1 MPTGGLGSIA
11 MPAPKVVLQSVM
23 QKVLVVD
30 DDAEIGRLVASYLRQ
45 NGFGVRVAGAEEGMR
60 QMLAAEPP
68 DLLVL
73 DLMLPG
79 KDGLTII
86 KELRADP
93 VTARLPVLMLSA
105 RAEDIDRVVGLELGA
120 DDYLT
125 KPFLPRELLARVR
138 AVLRRVTSDPA
149 AVGAGPNR
157 YLLFGDWAL
166 DTVERRLLTAGGLV
180 TPVNPAEYALLRQL
194 LERPHRVVSREE
206 LLQELAGRDA
216 EAFDRTID
224 LRVSRLRRRL
234 GDDAREPNYIQTI
247 RNEGYVLCRAVE
259 RVSVLPRRFQER
271 NTP

>member
-1 MPTGGLGSIA
+1 MHR
-11 MPAPKVVLQSVM
+11 
-23 QKVLVVD
+23 VLVVD

-45 NGFGVRVAGAEEGMR
+45 NGFGVRVAGAEPGMR
-60 QMLAAEPP
+60 QILAAEPP

-93 VTARLPVLMLSA
+93 GTAQLPVLMLSA

-138 AVLRRVTSDPA
+138 AILRRVGTEPA
-149 AVGAGPNR
+149 TAGIRANR

-166 DTVERRLLTAGGLV
+166 DTVERRLLAAGGLV
-180 TPVNPAEYALLRQL
+180 TPLNPAEYALLREL
-194 LERPHRVVSREE
+194 LDRPQRVVSRDE

-216 EAFDRTID
+216 EGFDRTID

-234 GDDAREPNYIQTI
+234 GDHARVPTYIQTI

-259 RVSVLPRRFQER
+259 RVHSLPPRFEEPR
-271 NTP
+271 TS

>member
-1 MPTGGLGSIA
+1 MH
-11 MPAPKVVLQSVM
+11 
-23 QKVLVVD
+23 KVLVVD

-45 NGFGVRVAGAEEGMR
+45 HGFGVRVAGAEESMR

-86 KELRADP
+86 KELRKDP
-93 VTARLPVLMLSA
+93 NTALLPVLMLSA
-105 RAEDIDRVVGLELGA
+105 RADDIDRVVGLELGA

-125 KPFLPRELLARVR
+125 KPFLPRELLARIR
-138 AVLRRVTSDPA
+138 AVLRRVTADPTA
-149 AVGAGPNR
+149 IGTGPNR

-166 DTVERRLLTAGGLV
+166 DTVERRLLAAGGLV
-180 TPVNPAEYALLRQL
+180 TPVNPAEFALLRQL
-194 LERPHRVVSREE
+194 LDHPHRVVSRDE

-216 EAFDRTID
+216 ETFDRTID

-234 GDDAREPNYIQTI
+234 GDDAREPTYIQTI

-259 RVSVLPRRFQER
+259 RVNALPQRFQER
-271 NTP
+271 ESQ

>member
-1 MPTGGLGSIA
+1 MH
-11 MPAPKVVLQSVM
+11 
-23 QKVLVVD
+23 KVLVVD

-45 NGFGVRVAGAEEGMR
+45 NGFAVRVAGGEEGMR
-60 QMLAAEPP
+60 QMLAAESP

-73 DLMLPG
+73 DLTLPG

-86 KELRADP
+86 KELRTDP
-93 VTARLPVLMLSA
+93 ITARQPVLMLSA

-138 AVLRRVTSDPA
+138 AVLRRVALVPKLGT
-149 AVGAGPNR
+149 GPNR

-166 DTVERRLLTAGGLV
+166 DIVERRLLAAGGLV

-194 LERPHRVVSREE
+194 LDHPHRVVSRDE

-234 GDDAREPNYIQTI
+234 GDDAREPTYIQTI
-247 RNEGYVLCRAVE
+247 RNEGYVVCRAVE
-259 RVSVLPRRFQER
+259 RVTTLPQRFQER
-271 NTP
+271 LSS

>member
-1 MPTGGLGSIA
+1 
-11 MPAPKVVLQSVM
+11 
-23 QKVLVVD
+23 
-30 DDAEIGRLVASYLRQ
+30 
-45 NGFGVRVAGAEEGMR
+45 
-60 QMLAAEPP
+60 
-68 DLLVL
+68 LVL

-180 TPVNPAEYALLRQL
+180 TPVNPA
-194 LERPHRVVSREE
+194 
-206 LLQELAGRDA
+206 
-216 EAFDRTID
+216 
-224 LRVSRLRRRL
+224 
-234 GDDAREPNYIQTI
+234 
-247 RNEGYVLCRAVE
+247 
-259 RVSVLPRRFQER
+259 
-271 NTP
+271 

>member
-1 MPTGGLGSIA
+1 MH
-11 MPAPKVVLQSVM
+11 
-23 QKVLVVD
+23 KVLVVD

-45 NGFGVRVAGAEEGMR
+45 NGFAVRVAGAEKSMR
-60 QMLAAEPP
+60 QILAVDPP

-86 KELRADP
+86 KELRSDP
-93 VTARLPVLMLSA
+93 NTALLPVLMLSA
-105 RAEDIDRVVGLELGA
+105 RADDIDRVVGLELGA

-138 AVLRRVTSDPA
+138 AVLRRVPA
-149 AVGAGPNR
+149 AIGAGPHR

-166 DTVERRLLTAGGLV
+166 DTVERRLLAAGGLV

-194 LERPHRVVSREE
+194 LDHPHRAVSREE

-216 EAFDRTID
+216 EIFDRTID

-234 GDDAREPNYIQTI
+234 GDDAREPSYIQTI
-247 RNEGYVLCRAVE
+247 RHEGYVLCRAVE
-259 RVSVLPRRFQER
+259 RVNALPQRFEEGQS
-271 NTP
+271 P

>member
-1 MPTGGLGSIA
+1 MH
-11 MPAPKVVLQSVM
+11 
-23 QKVLVVD
+23 KVLVVD
-30 DDAEIGRLVASYLRQ
+30 DDAEIARLVASYLRQ
-45 NGFGVRVAGAEEGMR
+45 NGLGVRVAGAEEGMR
-60 QMLAAEPP
+60 QILAAERP

-93 VTARLPVLMLSA
+93 VTALLPVLMLTA
-105 RAEDIDRVVGLELGA
+105 RAEDVDRVVGLELGA

-138 AVLRRVTSDPA
+138 AVLRRVPSDPA

-166 DTVERRLLTAGGLV
+166 DTVERRLLASGGLV
-180 TPVNPAEYALLRQL
+180 SPVNPAEYALLRQL
-194 LERPHRVVSREE
+194 LDHPHRVVSRDE
-206 LLQELAGRDA
+206 LLQELSGRDA

-259 RVSVLPRRFQER
+259 RVNVLPARFQER
-271 NTP
+271 QAP

>member
-1 MPTGGLGSIA
+1 MY
-11 MPAPKVVLQSVM
+11 
-23 QKVLVVD
+23 KVLVVD

-45 NGFGVRVAGAEEGMR
+45 NGFGVRVAGAEASMR
-60 QMLAAEPP
+60 QMLTAEPP
-68 DLLVL
+68 DLLIL

-86 KELRADP
+86 KELRGDST
-93 VTARLPVLMLSA
+93 TALLPVLMLSA

-138 AVLRRVTSDPA
+138 AILRRVASDPA
-149 AVGAGPNR
+149 TPGVGAKR

-166 DTVERRLLTAGGLV
+166 DTVERRLLAAGGLV

-194 LERPHRVVSREE
+194 LDHPQRVVSREE
-206 LLQELAGRDA
+206 LLQELAGRDE

-224 LRVSRLRRRL
+224 LRISRLRRRL

-259 RVSVLPRRFQER
+259 RVMKLPQRFQER
-271 NTP
+271 QSP

>member
-1 MPTGGLGSIA
+1 MH
-11 MPAPKVVLQSVM
+11 
-23 QKVLVVD
+23 KVLVVD

-45 NGFGVRVAGAEEGMR
+45 HGFGVRVAGAEAGMR

-86 KELRADP
+86 KELRSDP
-93 VTARLPVLMLSA
+93 LTALLPVLMLSA

-149 AVGAGPNR
+149 ASGAGPNR
-157 YLLFGDWAL
+157 YLLFGDWIWIPWSGGYWRPRVLSRRSIRQSTRCCANCSI
-166 DTVERRLLTAGGLV
+166 TRTGPSVEMNSFTNSPGAMPKISSGRLT
-180 TPVNPAEYALLRQL
+180 
-194 LERPHRVVSREE
+194 
-206 LLQELAGRDA
+206 
-216 EAFDRTID
+216 
-224 LRVSRLRRRL
+224 
-234 GDDAREPNYIQTI
+234 
-247 RNEGYVLCRAVE
+247 
-259 RVSVLPRRFQER
+259 
-271 NTP
+271 